1 MTLLSGHARAG
12 VLAVGLVTPIG
23 DELRAVL
30 GRVRAGE
37 TAVRA
42 VAHLSDLPDGRAAVV
57 EGPSLAGWL
66 KRKKDARLLPR
77 AAELALPAAGRA
89 LLGFTGDPE
98 ELGLCVAVGRE
109 PPDEGE
115 AEASL
120 AAMARDGALDRE
132 LLGGPGR
139 ALYPPLLPLRTLPNM
154 VLAHVAIQH
163 GIRGENGTWAGG
175 AEAGAQALRAALRLV
190 DEGRVP
196 YCLVGAAASAVD
208 LASARD
214 RLRLGHGGPPGEAAI
229 FALIGPGGTAV
240 RDDPSLT
247 AAMRAAIGDCGAVEG
262 LYGVLGG

>member
-1 MTLLSGHARAG
+1 MTRAG

-23 DELRAVL
+23 EDLPAVL
-30 GRVRAGE
+30 GRARAGE
-37 TAVRA
+37 TALRPA
-42 VAHLSDLPDGRAAVV
+42 PGLQDLPDGRAGVV
-57 EGPSLAGWL
+57 EGPSLVGWL
-66 KRKKDARLLPR
+66 RRKKDARLLPR

-89 LLGFTGDPE
+89 LLGFAGDFE

-120 AAMARDGALDRE
+120 AAIARDGQLDYE

-175 AEAGAQALRAALRLV
+175 AEAGLQALRAALRLV
-190 DEGRVP
+190 DEGRAA
-196 YCLVGAAASAVD
+196 YCLVGAASSEVD

-214 RLRLGHGGPPGEAAI
+214 RLRLGRTFPPGEAAI
-229 FALIGPGGTAV
+229 FALIGRGGRPVRPDAAV
-240 RDDPSLT
+240 T
-247 AAMRAAIGDCGAVEG
+247 AAMRAAIGDCGPVEG
-262 LYGVLGG
+262 MYGVLPG